1 MTIKLEFE
9 KSNSGQQEGIN
20 DAGIETFA
28 GRLAHGGSMK
38 SNVNSSLRTTLS
50 GSTNRSVSLMVTD
63 IDIPRTFT
71 NDLAPAEILGEY
83 KNLWRRA

>member
-1 MTIKLEFE
+1 
-9 KSNSGQQEGIN
+9 
-20 DAGIETFA
+20 
-28 GRLAHGGSMK
+28 MK

-71 NDLAPAEILGEY
+71 NDLDPAEILGEY